1 MCEWG
6 IFKTPNWFVIFLKM
20 GKKIHEGASG
30 FLFGVG
36 FLLATFE

>member
-1 MCEWG
+1 VNGEYSKPQTNLLYFEKG
-6 IFKTPNWFVIFLKM
+6 E
-20 GKKIHEGASG
+20 KIHEGASG

>member
-1 MCEWG
+1 MG
-6 IFKTPNWFVIFLKM
+6 NIQNLKPICYILKK
-20 GKKIHEGASG
+20 GEKIHEGASG